1 MNGKTLGIGVALGFA
16 AGGALTACSKPA
28 PPEWTRITAAEP
40 GEAPAFYL
48 DTANISHK
56 AGTPYVILQTRYADG
71 RYGLIRAEANCAK
84 KKLEPTALK
93 EDLFSPQGAKLEN
106 RMTPMP
112 GEDEQA
118 VLARVCVK

>member
-1 MNGKTLGIGVALGFA
+1 MNGKTLVSGAALGLA
-16 AGGALTACSKPA
+16 AAGALTACSRPA
-28 PPEWTRITAAEP
+28 APEWTRITTAEP

-48 DTANISHK
+48 DTANISFK
-56 AGTPYVILQTRYADG
+56 SGTPYVILQTRYADG
-71 RYGLIRAEANCAK
+71 RFGLIRAEANCAR

-118 VLARVCVK
+118 VLARVCGK